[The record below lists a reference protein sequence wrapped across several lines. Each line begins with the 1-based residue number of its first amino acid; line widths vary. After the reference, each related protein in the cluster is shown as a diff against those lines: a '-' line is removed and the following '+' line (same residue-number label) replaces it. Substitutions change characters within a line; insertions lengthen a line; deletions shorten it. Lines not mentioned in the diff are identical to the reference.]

1 MGMRRGAVKTP
12 GGKLVAVTVQ
22 TDQSGL
28 PVACRLDGDFFVDG
42 DGARLLLDDL
52 ERTLLACAREVS
64 AGKTGVMD
72 GSALPVPAA
81 REHADAQG
89 QAVRPKAHDD
99 GLHTDAVVDAA
110 GIADWHDRLV
120 RACARHGDVRL
131 VGTDAEAM
139 ARALSRAM
147 GIGDEP
153 AASAVCNDDE
163 SAASAT
169 GLNGTV
175 NEVIPESGKSEGPQ
189 LADVPPNDMVADAVA
204 ETGPLAGAA
213 SYGLCGHRP
222 APHAGWPSDWR
233 DRWRRLAPV
242 VIHDVPRSPV
252 EQMAIDEQWAREVAA
267 GERPASLRF
276 WEWSS
281 PAVVVGR
288 FQSIPDEVHVDE
300 AERLGFTVV
309 RRCTGGGTM
318 VVQPGGAITYS
329 LYAPQW
335 FVDGLDAAE
344 AYRLCDSWLIDAL
357 RGLGVDARFQG
368 LNDIAVADDTCRGTV
383 GGREP
388 AQWGKAGGAAQRR
401 FPAPPDSDGP
411 GAVLHH
417 TTLAYELDGAL
428 MARLLNTSPEKL
440 SDKAVRSASKRVA
453 PLCLQPSLQGMGR
466 DGLIRALSRS
476 LGQFL
481 PANS

>member
-1 MGMRRGAVKTP
+1 MP

-28 PVACRLDGDFFVDG
+28 PIACRLDGDFFIDG
-42 DGARLLLDDL
+42 DEMQSRSLLDDL
-52 ERTLLACAREVS
+52 EQTLLICAREAS
-64 AGKTGVMD
+64 ADKTGVQD
-72 GSALPVPAA
+72 GSTLLVPVA
-81 REHADAQG
+81 REHTQG
-89 QAVRPKAHDD
+89 QAARPKAHDD
-99 GLHTDAVVDAA
+99 GLRTDTVVDAVD
-110 GIADWHDRLV
+110 IADWRDRLMQ
-120 RACARHGDVRL
+120 ACTRHDGARL

-147 GIGDEP
+147 GVG
-153 AASAVCNDDE
+153 DE
-163 SAASAT
+163 SAPAA

-175 NEVIPESGKSEGPQ
+175 NDAVSETEMLAGSR

-204 ETGPLAGAA
+204 ETGPLADAA
-213 SYGLCGHRP
+213 SYGLCGHRVT
-222 APHAGWPSDWR
+222 PHAGWPSDWR

-329 LYAPQW
+329 LYAPRW

-368 LNDIAVADDTCRGTV
+368 LNDIAVADDACRDTV
-383 GGREP
+383 DGREP

-401 FPAPPDSDGP
+401 FPAPQDSNGP

-440 SDKAVRSASKRVA
+440 SDKAVRSASKRVT
-453 PLCLQPSLQGMGR
+453 PLGMQPPLQGMER
-466 DGLIRALSRS
+466 DTLIRALSRS

-481 PANS
+481 STNS

>member
-1 MGMRRGAVKTP
+1 MP

-28 PVACRLDGDFFVDG
+28 PVACRLDGDFFIDG
-42 DGARLLLDDL
+42 DEMQSRSLLDDL
-52 ERTLLACAREVS
+52 EQTLLICAREAS
-64 AGKTGVMD
+64 ADKTGVQD
-72 GSALPVPAA
+72 GSTLLVPVA
-81 REHADAQG
+81 REHTQG
-89 QAVRPKAHDD
+89 QAARPKAHDD
-99 GLHTDAVVDAA
+99 GLRTDTVVDAVD
-110 GIADWHDRLV
+110 IADWRDRLMQ
-120 RACARHGDVRL
+120 ACTRHDGARL

-147 GIGDEP
+147 GVG
-153 AASAVCNDDE
+153 DE
-163 SAASAT
+163 SAPAA

-175 NEVIPESGKSEGPQ
+175 NDAVSETEMLAGSR

-204 ETGPLAGAA
+204 ETGPLADAA
-213 SYGLCGHRP
+213 SYGLCGHRVT
-222 APHAGWPSDWR
+222 PHAGWPSDWR

-335 FVDGLDAAE
+335 FVDGMDAAE

-368 LNDIAVADDTCRGTV
+368 LNDIAVANDACRGTV
-383 GGREP
+383 DGREP

-401 FPAPPDSDGP
+401 FPAPQDSNGP

-440 SDKAVRSASKRVA
+440 SDKAVRSASKRVT
-453 PLCLQPSLQGMGR
+453 PLGMQPPLQGMER
-466 DGLIRALSRS
+466 DTLIRALSRS

-481 PANS
+481 SVNS

>member
-1 MGMRRGAVKTP
+1 MP

-28 PVACRLDGDFFVDG
+28 PIACRLDGDFFIDG
-42 DGARLLLDDL
+42 DEMQSRSLLDDL
-52 ERTLLACAREVS
+52 EQTLLICAREAS
-64 AGKTGVMD
+64 ADKTGVQD
-72 GSALPVPAA
+72 GSTLLVPVA
-81 REHADAQG
+81 REHTQG
-89 QAVRPKAHDD
+89 QAARPKAHDD
-99 GLHTDAVVDAA
+99 GLRTDTVVDAVD
-110 GIADWHDRLV
+110 IADWRDRLMQ
-120 RACARHGDVRL
+120 ACTRHDGARL

-147 GIGDEP
+147 GVG
-153 AASAVCNDDE
+153 DE
-163 SAASAT
+163 SAPAA

-175 NEVIPESGKSEGPQ
+175 NDAVSETEMLAGSR

-204 ETGPLAGAA
+204 ETGPLADAA
-213 SYGLCGHRP
+213 SYGLCGHRVT
-222 APHAGWPSDWR
+222 PHAGWPSDWR

-335 FVDGLDAAE
+335 FVDGTDAAE

-368 LNDIAVADDTCRGTV
+368 LNDIAVANDACRGTV
-383 GGREP
+383 DGREP

-401 FPAPPDSDGP
+401 FPAPQDSNGP

-440 SDKAVRSASKRVA
+440 SDKAVRSASKRVT
-453 PLCLQPSLQGMGR
+453 PLGMQPPLQGMER
-466 DGLIRALSRS
+466 DTLIRALSRS

-481 PANS
+481 SVNS